1 MAFTQD
7 WFSHN
12 IPSWQRT
19 FAPLAGKPDLRVLEI
34 GSFEGRSACWLLAN
48 VLTGEGARIDCID
61 TFAGSMEHAGTGIPK
76 MPLLAI
82 FEENVAPW
90 SDRVMTH
97 VGESGAIL
105 PALAGL
111 FDVIY
116 VDGSHTAK
124 DVLTDGV
131 LCWRLLKDDGILI
144 FDDYQWQQ
152 YPQPELN
159 PKLGIDA
166 FLHAHMGW
174 FDLIELGY
182 QVTVKKRSAYRDP
195 RLPAATNASATLP
208 ATTSP
213 A

>member
-12 IPSWQRT
+12 VPSWQRI
-19 FAPLAGKPDLRVLEI
+19 FAPLVGQPNLRVLEI

-48 VLTGEGARIDCID
+48 VLTGEGANIHCID
-61 TFAGSMEHAGTGIPK
+61 TFAGSMEHADGGLSTAHS
-76 MPLLAI
+76 LAA
-82 FEENVAPW
+82 FKENVAPW
-90 SDRVMTH
+90 ADRVTTH

-105 PALAGL
+105 PALSGS

-131 LCWRLLKDDGILI
+131 LCWRLLRDGGVLI
-144 FDDYQWQQ
+144 FDDYQWTR

-166 FLHAHMGW
+166 FMHSHMGW
-174 FDLIELGY
+174 YELLEVGY
-182 QVTVKKRSAYRDP
+182 QIAIKKRSAYRDP
-195 RLPAATNASATLP
+195 RVPSTSAATAATI
-208 ATTSP
+208 
-213 A
+213 